1 MIDVTS
7 RDAIKLQLLLAA
19 ALKGINLN
27 ACDCFHAAPDN
38 STKCYE
44 CGEEQEDHS

>member
-19 ALKGINLN
+19 ALKGI
-27 ACDCFHAAPDN
+27 DITTDD
-38 STKCYE
+38 S
-44 CGEEQEDHS
+44 EDEDEPIVDDGV